1 MDIMHYLL
9 LFIIIIMLVLY
20 ISMKRKIKYICL
32 VLDEVLSGNFNQRIR
47 FQNKIR
53 SLNILSI
60 KVNNLIEKLQSTN
73 KKNIAHEESR
83 KLMIAN
89 ISHDLRTPLTS
100 MLGYME
106 LIFENQNL
114 DKAKKNEYM
123 KIIYNKGNALYDLME
138 EFFQISKLDSN
149 DMGISLKKINLSE
162 LIRQNVIS
170 FFSQIQKLNI
180 EPEINLG
187 DDDLYLLCDEKVINR
202 ILNNLINNSL
212 KHGMGSTKIGI
223 NLSYDKGYVTI
234 EVWDNGQGINESDIN
249 HVFDRLY
256 MADKSRSAALK
267 NSGLGLTIVKKLVEI
282 LEGKIE
288 VESIPFKRTSF
299 FVRLPDNLGRE

>member
-212 KHGMGSTKIGI
+212 KHGMGGTKIGI

>member
-1 MDIMHYLL
+1 MDIIHYLL

-20 ISMKRKIKYICL
+20 ISMKRKIKYMCL

-47 FQNKIR
+47 FQNKIQ

-60 KVNNLIEKLQSTN
+60 KVNNLIEKLQSID

-123 KIIYNKGNALYDLME
+123 KIIYNKGNALYALME

-149 DMGISLKKINLSE
+149 DMEISLKKINLSE

-187 DDDLYLLCDEKVINR
+187 DEDLYLLCDEKVINR

-212 KHGMGSTKIGI
+212 KHGIGATKIGI
-223 NLSYDKGYVTI
+223 DLSYDKGYVTI

-299 FVRLPDNLGRE
+299 FVRLPNNLARE